1 MWLPVLLSILYK
13 EITMKWWQ
21 KQQPNSKDLP
31 LKMYVNGEYHA
42 TFNDILTLDFVKS
55 EFESAGYTIEL
66 KGDSE

>member
-1 MWLPVLLSILYK
+1 
-13 EITMKWWQ
+13 MKWWQ

-66 KGDSE
+66 KGDNNET

>member
-1 MWLPVLLSILYK
+1 
-13 EITMKWWQ
+13 MKWWQ

-31 LKMYVNGEYHA
+31 LKMYINGEYHA

-66 KGDSE
+66 KGDNDET

>member
-1 MWLPVLLSILYK
+1 
-13 EITMKWWQ
+13 MKWWQ

-66 KGDSE
+66 KGDKDE

>member
-1 MWLPVLLSILYK
+1 
-13 EITMKWWQ
+13 MKWWQ

-66 KGDSE
+66 KGDNYENI